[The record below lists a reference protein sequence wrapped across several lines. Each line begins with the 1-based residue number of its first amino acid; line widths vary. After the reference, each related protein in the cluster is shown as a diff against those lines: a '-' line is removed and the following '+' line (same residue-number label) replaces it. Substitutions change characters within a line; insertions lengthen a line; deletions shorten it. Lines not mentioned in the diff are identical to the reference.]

1 MSQTKY
7 EPFLTI
13 EIDHSY
19 FNGENQAPIS
29 ILPTNNTTHF
39 FSRYGLVVKQEQG
52 TIVLFASSTVP
63 LVGLFEKVVQD
74 AEINSLDFEMR
85 TEDVFYRNYTD
96 LPVGSN
102 VSSIY
107 SSAGTLDQI
116 EQESIELLPE
126 FEGAQYFDVI
136 GIIQI
141 EVKDLI
147 KILETKKIAKFISKM
162 EARSTFWQ
170 YNVFN
175 LNTLNGLAIVSN
187 SGTRFSGPTEVLFS
201 NGWRGLQF
209 ASMEL
214 IPCREFYSN
223 SFGLVGNGSLIM
235 KGLPIPSVETM
246 EISIIDAVPIAYS
259 SVFVY
264 L

>member
-1 MSQTKY
+1 
-7 EPFLTI
+7 
-13 EIDHSY
+13 
-19 FNGENQAPIS
+19 
-29 ILPTNNTTHF
+29 
-39 FSRYGLVVKQEQG
+39 
-52 TIVLFASSTVP
+52 
-63 LVGLFEKVVQD
+63 
-74 AEINSLDFEMR
+74 
-85 TEDVFYRNYTD
+85 
-96 LPVGSN
+96 
-102 VSSIY
+102 
-107 SSAGTLDQI
+107 
-116 EQESIELLPE
+116 
-126 FEGAQYFDVI
+126 
-136 GIIQI
+136 
-141 EVKDLI
+141 
-147 KILETKKIAKFISKM
+147 M

-175 LNTLNGLAIVSN
+175 LNTLNGLAIVSD
-187 SGTRFSGPTEVLFS
+187 SGIRFSGPTEVLFS

-246 EISIIDAVPIAYS
+246 EISLIDAVPIAYS

>member
-1 MSQTKY
+1 M
-7 EPFLTI
+7 
-13 EIDHSY
+13 
-19 FNGENQAPIS
+19 
-29 ILPTNNTTHF
+29 
-39 FSRYGLVVKQEQG
+39 KQEQG

-147 KILETKKIAKFISKM
+147 KILETKRLQSLFPKWKRVLLFGNIMF
-162 EARSTFWQ
+162 ST
-170 YNVFN
+170 
-175 LNTLNGLAIVSN
+175 
-187 SGTRFSGPTEVLFS
+187 
-201 NGWRGLQF
+201 
-209 ASMEL
+209 
-214 IPCREFYSN
+214 
-223 SFGLVGNGSLIM
+223 
-235 KGLPIPSVETM
+235 
-246 EISIIDAVPIAYS
+246 
-259 SVFVY
+259 
-264 L
+264 